1 MSVWTKTVVM
11 GLYTL
16 SPTHVGTGQATG
28 AVDLPIARDV
38 ATGFPVLPATGLKG
52 VLRDRVKLD
61 DEARKT
67 LFGKELGGEEDE
79 GGLTPG
85 LLAFTEG
92 RLLAWP
98 VRSLRSSPFL
108 HVTCPLILERLARD
122 LRATGAALPG
132 QEALDIQV
140 GGGVFVADPG
150 LADKP
155 LVLEDLI
162 FKAEEVRHHE
172 GVQAVAAVLAKLVPE
187 EENPTRDRLAK
198 GLVILPDV
206 EFMALMQSSV
216 PVCAR
221 VKLTGGK
228 TTDTWYNEDKQK
240 TESGNLW
247 YEEFL
252 PADCLFVAL
261 VGQRPLKTA
270 QGAATIDT
278 LLAGAADVA
287 VLQIGGNETVGQGL
301 TLCTLL
307 ATGRA

>member
-1 MSVWTKTVVM
+1 M
-11 GLYTL
+11 GIYTL

-52 VLRDRVKLD
+52 VLRDRAKLD

-67 LFGKELGGEEDE
+67 LFGKDLGGDEDE

-98 VRSLRSSPFL
+98 VRSLSHPFL

-122 LRATGAALPG
+122 LRATGATLPG
-132 QEALDIQV
+132 QVALDIQV
-140 GGGVFVADPG
+140 GGGVFVANPG
-150 LADKP
+150 LADKL
-155 LVLEDLI
+155 LVLEDLV
-162 FKAEEVRHHE
+162 FKAEDVRYHE
-172 GVQAVAAVLAKLVPE
+172 GVQTVAAVLAKLIPE
-187 EENPTRDRLAK
+187 EEKPTRDRLAK
-198 GLVILPDV
+198 GLVILPDE
-206 EFMALMQSSV
+206 EFTALMRSAV

-228 TTDTWYNEDKQK
+228 TTDKWYNEDKQK
-240 TESGNLW
+240 TENGNLW

-252 PADCLFVAL
+252 PADCLFAAL
-261 VGQRPLKTA
+261 VGQRSLKTTA
-270 QGAATIDT
+270 GKATIGT
-278 LLAGAADVA
+278 LIAGAADVA
-287 VLQIGGNETVGQGL
+287 VLQIGGNETVGHGL